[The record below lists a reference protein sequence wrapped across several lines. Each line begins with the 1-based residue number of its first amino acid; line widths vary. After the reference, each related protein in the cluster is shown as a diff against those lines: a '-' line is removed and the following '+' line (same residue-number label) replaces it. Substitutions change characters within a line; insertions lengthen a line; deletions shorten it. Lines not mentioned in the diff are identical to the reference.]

1 MNTLTLSH
9 ALPYVVK
16 ATAFGALAFA
26 VIKVFLVADTLGV
39 LAALVFAGL
48 HLPMCLF
55 SCLVVLWFYDHYP
68 AAGFLALASSLLNA
82 LLI

>member
-1 MNTLTLSH
+1 MNIHTLFH
-9 ALPYVVK
+9 ALPYAVK
-16 ATAFGALAFA
+16 FTALGALAFA
-26 VIKVFLVADTLGV
+26 VIKVVLVADTLGV

-55 SCLVVLWFYDHYP
+55 SSLVVLWFYDHYQ

>member
-1 MNTLTLSH
+1 MMNLTLTH
-9 ALPYVVK
+9 ALPYAVK
-16 ATAFGALAFA
+16 FMALAAFLFA
-26 VIKVFLVADTLGV
+26 MMKVFIVADTFGV
-39 LAALVFAGL
+39 LVALVFAGL
-48 HLPMCLF
+48 HLPLCLF